1 MIPRYGSDFAIH
13 RQSINLSEPREKPP
27 VRPAAEVLSRK
38 IFGNLVER
46 DIEAIAEH

>member
-1 MIPRYGSDFAIH
+1 MCGTWIRVF
-13 RQSINLSEPREKPP
+13 
-27 VRPAAEVLSRK
+27 SRK